1 MHYDLAMTLILAV
14 LAAPL
19 LLAVYERQNSR
30 LCDAGVPA
38 WERAAAALPQLWI
51 VLSLAL
57 IAVNVWLTAPAIVA
71 GLVMLWSEWTI
82 VKKKAV
88 TQGPL
93 AQRVNEL
100 AGRRSLYIYPMR
112 LWVLAV
118 APWGVPN
125 PVVLSERLIARLNR
139 HEIDALAARQICPPG
154 AASAV
159 VGYVYAVALFLI
171 AWRAPVLLWVA
182 LPAGTAALVWL
193 LRRADRAPDR
203 AVLALTGH
211 AEAFISA
218 IAKAE
223 RVNREAGVRPP
234 LLLAGA
240 ARRAQMLA
248 DQTGIGAKRL
258 AQLLEVDEAP
268 PADRYPAPVMG

>member
-1 MHYDLAMTLILAV
+1 MHYDLAMTLILAAV
-14 LAAPL
+14 APF

-30 LCDAGVPA
+30 LRDAGVPA
-38 WERAAAALPQLWI
+38 WKRAAAALPQLWI
-51 VLSLAL
+51 VLSVAL
-57 IAVNVWLTAPAIVA
+57 IAVKVWLAAPLIVA
-71 GLVMLWSEWTI
+71 GLVMLYSEWTA
-82 VKKKAV
+82 VKRRAV

-100 AGRRSLYIYPMR
+100 AGRRPLYIYPMR
-112 LWVLAV
+112 LWVLAG
-118 APWGVPN
+118 ALWITPI
-125 PVVLSERLIARLNR
+125 PVILSERLIDRLSR
-139 HEIDALAARQICPPG
+139 REIDALAARQICPLR

-159 VGYVYAVALFLI
+159 ACLACVVGLSLI
-171 AWRAPVLLWVA
+171 AWRTPVLLWVA
-182 LPAGTAALVWL
+182 LPAGMAALVWL
-193 LRRADRAPDR
+193 LRRSDRAADR

-240 ARRAQMLA
+240 ARRAQLLA

-258 AQLLEVDEAP
+258 AHLLEADDAP
-268 PADRYPAPVMG
+268 PADRYPAPVTG